1 MLQNTQIFSLGLN
14 SCISPLIYVSFLA
27 LHAVRLIIAVGF
39 YVFYFFPLCTY
50 KLYLENYI
58 IIVFPLKRYLVIVC
72 QCIGIDFKVRK
83 VKSLMG
89 LKVHQDGVELANF
102 LEWRSVIV
110 SIKQCPINDILEL
123 MKIKVTSIT
132 SN

>member
-50 KLYLENYI
+50 KLYLE
-58 IIVFPLKRYLVIVC
+58 KRYLVIVC